1 MAKPY
6 PEQLAEW
13 VKQRKSTRRDKNLVA
28 FLVIRE
34 DVKAAIEA
42 GFSVKTVW
50 ENMHESKRIEFGYDT
65 FLNYVNRQIRQPQAS
80 RGATHPEPTPQV
92 TTDRNHTKPDTE
104 QNKPATKITKPG
116 VLTAF
121 TYNPIPNIE
130 DLI

>member
-13 VKQRKSTRRDKNLVA
+13 VKQRKSTRRDKNLIA
-28 FLVIRE
+28 FLVIRD

-42 GFSVKTVW
+42 GFAVKTVW

-65 FLNYVNRQIRQPQAS
+65 FLNYVNRQIRQPQA
-80 RGATHPEPTPQV
+80 GQVTTPPEPTPPV
-92 TTDRNHTKPDTE
+92 TTDSINTKPNVE
-104 QNKPATKITKPG
+104 QNKAATKITKPG
-116 VLTAF
+116 VLPTF
-121 TYNPIPNIE
+121 TYNPVPNIE